1 MAYAYDRAI
10 ALPVQDLYDSQ
21 VMAMSINAAKDMYE
35 KGQKQIDD
43 FYNKYGDFISPIQK
57 DMDWYAQ
64 NVTGRASDF
73 VNQLYANGID
83 PLRSV
88 EGRAAVAQL
97 VRSMPIGDI
106 AKLRQSAET
115 AKEYLK
121 SIDDNTN
128 PELER
133 FLGRDLST
141 WSTLGGNGVW
151 GASKAA
157 KYQDLN
163 QYTSHI
169 FDNVKDSYIGTDKDH
184 YDWYGVTE
192 DMLAQSL
199 TPDKLGGLLNTD
211 LGRFHYQNAI
221 KDLAAQG
228 ITNPTDAQ
236 AMAQFRH
243 NVLAANHERVHQD
256 KKLNELWK
264 LQEEN
269 RTRLRAASIA
279 HPGKQQTGNNLLGWT
294 ARQMIGSAGQRMSYK
309 EFRKEFET
317 WLSDVKAGKKFGSD
331 FYTKLNNYYE
341 SSTHVP
347 QGGDA
352 IAADAFFNA
361 GGSKTKTNV
370 NGTTTTENI
379 VSFKDN
385 TLRTRRIAQISHTGN
400 KLKGISQNFYEYLRR
415 NSIEGEAI
423 GQSSVTHMPTSNGR
437 DVYEINRRVRVP
449 VSDVE
454 GFFKDSGKALS
465 QMERLGLTIVTK
477 EGKRL
482 SAGEA
487 KKSSD
492 IKVSNIEYVEI
503 PASRRI
509 DASAFDNAVMDTY
522 ADALALTAGTAAK
535 RDQSYYNGQGGEY
548 EGE

>member
-1 MAYAYDRAI
+1 MVYAYDRAI
-10 ALPVQDLYDSQ
+10 PLPVKDLYDTQ

-35 KGQKQIDD
+35 KGQKQIED

-64 NVTGRASDF
+64 NVTGKARD
-73 VNQLYANGID
+73 VINNLYANGID
-83 PLRSV
+83 PLRSA
-88 EGRAAVAQL
+88 EGRAVVARL
-97 VRSMPIGDI
+97 VNSMPVGDI

-121 SIDDNTN
+121 SIDDTTN
-128 PELER
+128 PELEK
-133 FLGRDLST
+133 FLGRDLSQ
-141 WSTLGGNGVW
+141 WSTLGGSGVW

-243 NVLAANHERVHQD
+243 NVLAANHERVHRD

-269 RTRLRAASIA
+269 KTRLRAASIA

-309 EFRKEFET
+309 EFRKEFEN

-400 KLKGISQNFYEYLRR
+400 KLKGISQNFYEYLRK
-415 NSIEGEAI
+415 NSIEGEAV

-449 VSDVE
+449 LSDVE
-454 GFFKDSGKALS
+454 DFFKDSGKALS

-492 IKVSNIEYVEI
+492 IKVSNIDYVEI